1 MLQRTVPAAIG
12 DLTRVGSPRDPGRR
26 TTVTAATRG
35 ELYAGNHDSAA
46 SRDVRQVVA
55 GARTDDAPRTLAAV
69 QDAVFQRYLPMARTL
84 ARRRHSGGSP
94 VDCADAERA
103 AELGLPTAGEP
114 SPGLG

>member
-1 MLQRTVPAAIG
+1 
-12 DLTRVGSPRDPGRR
+12 
-26 TTVTAATRG
+26 
-35 ELYAGNHDSAA
+35 
-46 SRDVRQVVA
+46 
-55 GARTDDAPRTLAAV
+55 LAAV

-114 SPGLG
+114 SPGMR